1 MAERGGE
8 GGFTC
13 AAMAP
18 LSFLRL
24 VPEAADGLVLELL
37 FWMNSED
44 WAVGVEGRPAIF
56 CCDGLP
62 AV

>member
-1 MAERGGE
+1 
-8 GGFTC
+8 
-13 AAMAP
+13 MAP